1 MIKLILL
8 LPFLLFMSCSS
19 KNSTALGQETE
30 HPQEI
35 PDTIV
40 DAKLLSLYFDA
51 KNTSKATTLNT
62 AIVLADSMIDAHKDN
77 DKVHIKYILQKI
89 LFLTLYNEMES
100 AIEALKGDSCNMWEI
115 MGGPYFKTILEH
127 RILAMSAKNINDQ
140 QLYEANIMEAL
151 KLVEKYISDNKDEYV
166 LFLKNDLQH
175 QRGKYIITTQEY
187 IYYSYLLY
195 GKERTD
201 KILEEYQ
208 DLYHISDSVIEQLK
222 QLYYRDIMDFDL
234 L

>member
-1 MIKLILL
+1 MIKLILI

-19 KNSTALGQETE
+19 KNPTALGQETE
-30 HPQEI
+30 HSQEI

-40 DAKLLSLYFDA
+40 DAKLISLYFDA
-51 KNTSKATTLNT
+51 KNTSNVTTLNS
-62 AIVLADSMIDAHKDN
+62 AIVLADSMIYVYKDN
-77 DKVHIKYILQKI
+77 EKVHIKYILQKI

-100 AIEALKGDSCNMWEI
+100 AIDIIKGDSCNMWEVI
-115 MGGPYFKTILEH
+115 GGPYFKTILEH
-127 RILAMSAKNINDQ
+127 RLLAMSAKINNDQ

-175 QRGKYIITTQEY
+175 LRGKYIITTEEY

-195 GKERTD
+195 GKDKAD

-208 DLYHISDSVIEQLK
+208 DLYHIPDDVIEQLK
-222 QLYYRDIMDFDL
+222 LLYDRDIANFDPI
-234 L
+234 